1 MFFLGGG
8 GLEWGGGLMQS
19 NTFFFSAVIK
29 REKSISG
36 NVLEFKDTA
45 GNKQAERAQ

>member
-1 MFFLGGG
+1 MFFFGGG
-8 GLEWGGGLMQS
+8 GLEWGG
-19 NTFFFSAVIK
+19 TDAVKYFFFSAVKK

>member
-1 MFFLGGG
+1 M
-8 GLEWGGGLMQS
+8 GGLMQS
-19 NTFFFSAVIK
+19 NIFFSAVIK
-29 REKSISG
+29 REKPISG